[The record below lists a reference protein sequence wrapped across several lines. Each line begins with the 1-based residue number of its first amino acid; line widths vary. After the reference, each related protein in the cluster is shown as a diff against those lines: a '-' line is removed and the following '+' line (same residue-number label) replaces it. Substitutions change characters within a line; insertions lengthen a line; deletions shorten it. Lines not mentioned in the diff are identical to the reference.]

1 MDTEPMTQT
10 GKIVLIV
17 DDSAIII
24 ERLVQMLENLE
35 KIQQVI
41 IADSYAMAVSRIS
54 ETKPDL
60 AILDINL
67 PDKSGIEL
75 LRYIKNNMAEIKV
88 IMLTNQADEYY
99 RNLCKRLGSAYF
111 IDKSGEID
119 KTPAIISSL
128 L

>member
-1 MDTEPMTQT
+1 MTNT
-10 GKIVLIV
+10 GKIVLVV
-17 DDSAIII
+17 DDSPIII
-24 ERLVQMLENLE
+24 ERLVHMLENLE
-35 KIQQVI
+35 KVQQVI

-54 ETKPDL
+54 EAKPDL

-75 LRYIKNNMAEIKV
+75 LKYIKTNMAEIKV
-88 IMLTNQADEYY
+88 IMLSNQADEYY

-119 KTPAIISSL
+119 QTPIIISSML
-128 L
+128 